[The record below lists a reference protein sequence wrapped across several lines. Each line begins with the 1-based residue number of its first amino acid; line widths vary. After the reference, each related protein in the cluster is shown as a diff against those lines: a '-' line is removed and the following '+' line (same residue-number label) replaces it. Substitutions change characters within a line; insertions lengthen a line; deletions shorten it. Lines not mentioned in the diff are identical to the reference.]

1 MLGLSEVGRKE
12 RFSEKYLK
20 VYGEDEMPPERVFA
34 FLCAAL
40 ATFGRHRGLLITYYY
55 YVRLTTHYL
64 LLTTYGSLP
73 TVHYLQFT
81 MAILTTGTVATPL
94 RIVAAAAPGLSSN
107 GSRRRSRRRRYPNP
121 NL

>member
-1 MLGLSEVGRKE
+1 MRGGGVLGLSEVGRKE

-55 YVRLTTHYL
+55 HVRLTTHYL

-73 TVHYLQFT
+73 TVHYGYT
-81 MAILTTGTVATPL
+81 YYRHSGDP
-94 RIVAAAAPGLSSN
+94 AAYSS
-107 GSRRRSRRRRYPNP
+107 SSRSRVKFEWIEATLEAQALPQP
-121 NL
+121 